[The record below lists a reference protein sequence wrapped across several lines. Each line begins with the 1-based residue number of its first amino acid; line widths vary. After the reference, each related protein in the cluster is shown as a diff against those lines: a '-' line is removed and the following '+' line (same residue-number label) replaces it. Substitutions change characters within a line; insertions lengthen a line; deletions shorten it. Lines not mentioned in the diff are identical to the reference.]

1 MYVSR
6 RLRSDFQVNLII
18 QTARINEQQQ
28 MEGQMRS
35 IILAFIPFDG
45 ASSIHIGSRETS
57 VGTKQVE

>member
-6 RLRSDFQVNLII
+6 RLRSGLSSELDR

-35 IILAFIPFDG
+35 IILAFIPFDL
-45 ASSIHIGSRETS
+45 ASSIHIGSRETTS
-57 VGTKQVE
+57 GQSR